1 MDNFIMKYNCVCV
14 YVCTMS
20 NWYYIKSGIVCEM
33 GVMPEMLVLKL
44 LTI

>member
-1 MDNFIMKYNCVCV
+1 MDNFIMKYNYV